1 MDEID
6 PVNQDRE
13 DILLTHTAKNIL
25 FFPEDDIYGWVH
37 NIEKIQNIDAEND
50 PQHHNNMEKK
60 YTNRE
65 SCCKMIDI
73 GKLL

>member
-1 MDEID
+1 VIYAKNNISGKDNKENNLHMDEID

-37 NIEKIQNIDAEND
+37 NIEKI
-50 PQHHNNMEKK
+50 
-60 YTNRE
+60 
-65 SCCKMIDI
+65 
-73 GKLL
+73 